1 MVTPAPTIRVSRQ
14 VTVLSSVHPEVKMY
28 TDGDTCLFNKNAAIQ
43 HHYWFASAQLSLSA
57 ALISVDVH
65 IVVVLYNY
73 GISYVTNFTGEAK
86 NSLETSV

>member
-1 MVTPAPTIRVSRQ
+1 MDSIFAHNIPDE
-14 VTVLSSVHPEVKMY
+14 VL
-28 TDGDTCLFNKNAAIQ
+28 Q
-43 HHYWFASAQLSLSA
+43 
-57 ALISVDVH
+57 

>member
-1 MVTPAPTIRVSRQ
+1 
-14 VTVLSSVHPEVKMY
+14 VKFL
-28 TDGDTCLFNKNAAIQ
+28 G
-43 HHYWFASAQLSLSA
+43 
-57 ALISVDVH
+57 LISVQVRCSLAWNFH

>member
-1 MVTPAPTIRVSRQ
+1 M
-14 VTVLSSVHPEVKMY
+14 
-28 TDGDTCLFNKNAAIQ
+28 
-43 HHYWFASAQLSLSA
+43 A
-57 ALISVDVH
+57 ALSYGGPSPVKTALNYSIIII

>member
-1 MVTPAPTIRVSRQ
+1 MPIYVQFYKPSNWHRANKVKYQ
-14 VTVLSSVHPEVKMY
+14 LLSS
-28 TDGDTCLFNKNAAIQ
+28 
-43 HHYWFASAQLSLSA
+43 SLY
-57 ALISVDVH
+57 